1 MQHMSLVSICI
12 NDSYELCKDSRPAS
26 CVWQTDRKKQN
37 NTHKNNYKKNK
48 TETQIEH
55 NLITPCH
62 VTSELAAAI
71 PNSNPI

>member
-26 CVWQTDRKKQN
+26 CVWQTDREKTEQYIK
-37 NTHKNNYKKNK
+37 TTTKKNK